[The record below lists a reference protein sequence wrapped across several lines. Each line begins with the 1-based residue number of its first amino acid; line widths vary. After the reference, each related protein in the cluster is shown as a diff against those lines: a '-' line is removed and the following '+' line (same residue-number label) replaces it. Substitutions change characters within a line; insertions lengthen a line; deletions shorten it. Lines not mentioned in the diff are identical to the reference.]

1 MLGRSCLMDQI
12 MQSMMVCSWLAGT
25 LSSAWKVLLTT
36 VLRNTKKLTRWSG
49 KLLKSPEIMPR
60 VAPKTHSKMLGM
72 NSNDELREL
81 LDHLGEEQ
89 QHLRLAQHLDLVS
102 S

>member
-1 MLGRSCLMDQI
+1 VFNGPNHAVDDGLQ
-12 MQSMMVCSWLAGT
+12 LARRHIEQRLEG
-25 LSSAWKVLLTT
+25 LADHGLEEHEEVDAVVREAL
-36 VLRNTKKLTRWSG
+36 
-49 KLLKSPEIMPR
+49 E
-60 VAPKTHSKMLGM
+60 VAGDHAEGGSEDALEDVGDELA
-72 NSNDELREL
+72 DELREL